1 MKYLAIIFS
10 TLFVISCGS
19 GTNEE
24 QGSDEQ
30 STSEELVENVYPY
43 TAGEEFDA
51 SNAVSPEEFYA
62 MFSTKGLDTMKVTIE
77 SEVLSSCKRKGCWM
91 KVDAADAGEMMVRFK
106 DYDFFVPLDAAGHR
120 TTINGFAYYDT
131 ISVEELRHYAMD
143 AGADADSVESITDP
157 KVVLSYEATGVYVQ

>member
-106 DYDFFVPLDAAGHR
+106 DY
-120 TTINGFAYYDT
+120 
-131 ISVEELRHYAMD
+131 
-143 AGADADSVESITDP
+143 
-157 KVVLSYEATGVYVQ
+157 VLFCSS